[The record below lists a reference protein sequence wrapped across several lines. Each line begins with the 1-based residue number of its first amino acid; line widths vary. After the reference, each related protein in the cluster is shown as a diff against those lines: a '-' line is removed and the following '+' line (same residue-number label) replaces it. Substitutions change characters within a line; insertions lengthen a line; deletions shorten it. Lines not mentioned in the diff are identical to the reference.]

1 MFVVFRSLDMHSVV
15 LCAVLD
21 AGCSPLVYLGYLIVM
36 FYSVT
41 PKQFVLID

>member
-15 LCAVLD
+15 LCSVLD
-21 AGCSPLVYLGYLIVM
+21 AVHLVYLGYLIIM

-41 PKQFVLID
+41 PKQ